1 MRCLVRWRG
10 RARTHARTFS
20 VFNRPPSSSAWCAG
34 GAARRRMTSGCGWR
48 SWRSARRRWR
58 SATPPRLAAAP
69 PAGVPPSVRLSYVRP
84 SSPRRRSWRSRL
96 VAPAGFP
103 PLAVP
108 SEVVTGSALVGGT
121 VLFRWPTDGRVR
133 GKVARRSGAAGF
145 SHPVRRGRRWAA
157 ARRRSTRSSTPP
169 PAGPRAAGR
178 SSARPLVVLQ
188 GDDRH
193 RPAAPY
199 QCAWAA

>member
-1 MRCLVRWRG
+1 ML
-10 RARTHARTFS
+10 
-20 VFNRPPSSSAWCAG
+20 FNI
-34 GAARRRMTSGCGWR
+34 
-48 SWRSARRRWR
+48 
-58 SATPPRLAAAP
+58 AP
-69 PAGVPPSVRLSYVRP
+69 G
-84 SSPRRRSWRSRL
+84 RRRSWRSRL

-133 GKVARRSGAAGF
+133 GKVARRSGAADL
-145 SHPVRRGRRWAA
+145 SHLVRRGRLWAA

-188 GDDRH
+188 RTTVIGL
-193 RPAAPY
+193 RPPIDVLG
-199 QCAWAA
+199 QCIGSGRSRDILPMETIEASAGFENSHHDTVLPAHSGLRPPLTT